1 LAVGMPKRCRKR
13 IDGLAPIVTTIHI
26 NYILFTFLTGLVNEN
41 LKRPTC
47 VKGFRKARK
56 IDTIIK
62 SLYLANVFL
71 PHKKRRG
78 IVRKR
83 SVFKETYQYYLDRID
98 KIDLHNRSVKLG
110 GHVEK
115 GEMVVSFFGKPYR
128 ISSRGIRDPFGD
140 QPLMG
145 ICVVLCKYLLLC
157 PDVPSLDK
165 EWVSFRDFK
174 NTAPLIHSFV
184 NHTERP
190 IARHFSNRL
199 QDLSAACEKL
209 GGKNPGLELSYQ
221 LIMTLYPLPKVA
233 VLLLFDDADEE
244 FPAQCKVLFERRAE
258 HYLDPESLA
267 MVGALLY
274 DVLKKDQSA
283 KNQE

>member
-1 LAVGMPKRCRKR
+1 MG
-13 IDGLAPIVTTIHI
+13 
-26 NYILFTFLTGLVNEN
+26 
-41 LKRPTC
+41 
-47 VKGFRKARK
+47 
-56 IDTIIK
+56 
-62 SLYLANVFL
+62 
-71 PHKKRRG
+71 
-78 IVRKR
+78 KR
-83 SVFKETYQYYLDRID
+83 SVFKETYENYLDRIG
-98 KIDLHNRSVKLG
+98 KIDLHKRSEKLG
-110 GHVEK
+110 GRIEK

-128 ISSRGIRDPFGD
+128 ISSRGITDPSGK
-140 QPLMG
+140 QPFMG

-199 QDLSAACEKL
+199 EDLSAACENL
-209 GGKNPGLELSYQ
+209 GGEDPGLALNYP
-221 LIMTLYPLPKVA
+221 LIMKLYPLPKVP

-258 HYLDPESLA
+258 HYLDPECLA
-267 MVGALLY
+267 IIGTLLY
-274 DVLKKDQSA
+274 NFLEKDPSA
-283 KNQE
+283 KKQH